1 MSITYNAST
10 NFGAK
15 DALPVNDPD
24 KVIYGAEFTTEF
36 NAITAAFGN
45 AAPTASPTF
54 TGTATFSDVDI
65 NGSTVT
71 IGTEA
76 ISDTLIGGWNTTKS
90 TVDAGA
96 TGWDATKSTV
106 DAGAT
111 NWDTAYGDKIDSASF
126 NTGDGVLTLTRQD
139 AGTVTVDLDGRYS
152 TTDTNTT
159 YSAGTNISLSGT
171 TFNLDAS
178 LTGLTDVTTSAVSI
192 GSWEI
197 KLDGSD
203 LRFIYNGT
211 DRIRFTT
218 AGAIIAENNITA
230 YGSA

>member
-24 KVIYGAEFTTEF
+24 KVIYGAEFTAEF
-36 NAITAAFGN
+36 NAITSAFGN

-71 IGTEA
+71 IGTES
-76 ISDTLIGGWNTTKS
+76 ISDTLIAGWNTTKS

-96 TGWDATKSTV
+96 AGWDSTKSTV

-111 NWDTAYGDKIDSASF
+111 NWDTAYGW
-126 NTGDGVLTLTRQD
+126 GDHSL
-139 AGTVTVDLDGRYS
+139 AGYT
-152 TTDTNTT
+152 TTDTT

-178 LTGLTDVTTSAVSI
+178 LTGLTDVTTDAVSI
-192 GSWEI
+192 GLWEI
-197 KLDGSD
+197 KLDTND
-203 LRFIYNGT
+203 LRFVYDGT
-211 DRIRFTT
+211 DVLRVTT
-218 AGAIIAENNITA
+218 AGAVIALDDVTA
-230 YGSA
+230 FGAP

>member
-54 TGTATFSDVDI
+54 TGTATFENVDI

-71 IGTEA
+71 IGSEI
-76 ISDTLIGGWNTTKS
+76 ISDTLIQGWNATKA

-96 TGWDATKSTV
+96 AGWDATKATV
-106 DAGAT
+106 DAGAS
-111 NWDTAYGDKIDSASF
+111 NWDTAYGW
-126 NTGDGVLTLTRQD
+126 GDHG
-139 AGTVTVDLDGRYS
+139 AEGY
-152 TTDTNTT
+152 
-159 YSAGTNISLSGT
+159 A
-171 TFNLDAS
+171 
-178 LTGLTDVTTSAVSI
+178 TTS
-192 GSWEI
+192 E
-197 KLDGSD
+197 L
-203 LRFIYNGT
+203 N
-211 DRIRFTT
+211 T
-218 AGAIIAENNITA
+218 ATA
-230 YGSA
+230 NLSLIHI